1 MGLEVVVKAVLAK
14 GEEEANHIKQ
24 EGIEE
29 ANVIKTD
36 AEIMARN
43 ILAEKREHTAEQ
55 IEHKKSMEAASTN
68 LEMKRGL
75 LNVQKEIL
83 DETYEDAKRAL
94 LALPESE
101 RETILKSLLE
111 SQTEFQ
117 RVYSNKQDEP
127 IVRRIAQL
135 EYGGNIN
142 CVGGIMLE
150 NDDGTVTRDLTFES
164 ILESV
169 RENSLKQV
177 SEILSE

>member
-14 GEEEANHIKQ
+14 GEEEANRVKQ
-24 EGIEE
+24 EGIDE
-29 ANVIKTD
+29 ANAIKTE
-36 AEIMARN
+36 AENTART
-43 ILAEKREHTAEQ
+43 ILTEKREHTVEQ
-55 IEHKKSMEAASTN
+55 IDHKKRMETSSQN
-68 LEMKRGL
+68 LEVKREI
-75 LNVQKEIL
+75 LNVQKKIL

-101 RETILKSLLE
+101 REALIKGLLN

-117 RVYSNKQDEP
+117 RVYSNQQDEP
-127 IVRRIAQL
+127 IVRRITQL

-142 CVGGIMLE
+142 SVGGIILE
-150 NDDGTVTRDLTFES
+150 NTDGTVTRDLTFDS
-164 ILESV
+164 ILERV

>member
-24 EGIEE
+24 EGIDE
-29 ANVIKTD
+29 ANAVKIE
-36 AEIMARN
+36 AETTARN
-43 ILAEKREHTAEQ
+43 ILVQKREHSAEQ
-55 IEHKKSMEAASTN
+55 IEHRKRMEISSTN
-68 LEMKRGL
+68 LEVKRRI

-83 DETYEDAKRAL
+83 DETYENAKRAL

-101 RETILKSLLE
+101 REALIEGLLK

-117 RVYSNKQDEP
+117 RVYSNKQDES
-127 IVRRIAQL
+127 ILRRITQL

-142 CVGGIMLE
+142 SVGGIILE
-150 NDDGTVTRDLTFES
+150 NTDGTVTRDLTFDS
-164 ILESV
+164 ILENV

>member
-24 EGIEE
+24 EGIDE
-29 ANVIKTD
+29 ANATKTE
-36 AEIMARN
+36 AETTARN
-43 ILAEKREHTAEQ
+43 ILVQKREHTAEH
-55 IEHKKSMEAASTN
+55 IEHEKRMEISSTN
-68 LEMKRGL
+68 LEVKRGI

-83 DETYEDAKRAL
+83 DETYENAKRAL

-101 RETILKSLLE
+101 REALIKGLLK

-127 IVRRIAQL
+127 IVRRITQL

-142 CVGGIMLE
+142 CVGGVILE
-150 NDDGTVTRDLTFES
+150 NTDGTVTRDLTFDS

-177 SEILSE
+177 SEILIE